1 MTRDFAGFLCPRPL
15 LSGMAEQADHTIV
28 DHTENKPEYGG
39 PEQTMDTVRK
49 ARKLPEQIADKLREM
64 IIQEEM
70 KTGAKLPAE
79 AELMARFGVSRSTV
93 REAVKI
99 LQTEHIVDIRQGQ
112 GTFLCA
118 MPGLASDP
126 LGLRFADQEE
136 LIAQLLET
144 RLLVEP
150 GVAALA
156 AQRRTEKDLMQMK
169 LLLDRMDNAY
179 LHGEDYTPFDFEFH
193 SVIAQCTRNDV
204 VGRLLPTIHESI
216 QAGYHH
222 TQRVEGSYQRASQC
236 HLEMYRGI
244 MEGDS
249 DRARQ
254 AAQRHMMQ
262 TMHDSGVDVPGVLL
276 R

>member
-1 MTRDFAGFLCPRPL
+1 METGR
-15 LSGMAEQADHTIV
+15 
-28 DHTENKPEYGG
+28 KP
-39 PEQTMDTVRK
+39 
-49 ARKLPEQIADKLREM
+49 RKLPEQIADKLREM
-64 IIQEEM
+64 IIQESM
-70 KTGAKLPAE
+70 KTGSKLPAE

-93 REAVKI
+93 REAVRI

-156 AQRRTEKDLMQMK
+156 AQRRQEKDLVQMK

-179 LHGEDYTPFDFEFH
+179 LHGENYTPYDAQFH
-193 SVIAQCTRNDV
+193 SVIADCTGNDV
-204 VGRLLPTIHESI
+204 MKRLLPTIHESI
-216 QAGYHH
+216 RAGYQH
-222 TQRVEGSYQRASQC
+222 TRRVEGSYQRASQC
-236 HLEMYRGI
+236 HLEMYRAI
-244 MEGDS
+244 AEHDS
-249 DRARQ
+249 DRARL
-254 AAQRHMMQ
+254 AAQRHMVQ
-262 TMHDSGVDVPGVLL
+262 TMHDSGVEVPGVLI

>member
-1 MTRDFAGFLCPRPL
+1 M
-15 LSGMAEQADHTIV
+15 E
-28 DHTENKPEYGG
+28 
-39 PEQTMDTVRK
+39 TVRK
-49 ARKLPEQIADKLREM
+49 PRKLPEQIADKLREM

-118 MPGLASDP
+118 MPGLAQDP
-126 LGLRFADQEE
+126 LGLRFADQAD
-136 LIAQLLET
+136 LVGQLLET
-144 RLLVEP
+144 RLLIEP

-156 AQRRTEKDLMQMK
+156 AQRRTDEDMAAMK
-169 LLLDRMDNAY
+169 VLLDKMDSAY
-179 LHGEDYTPFDFEFH
+179 LHGEDYTPYDFEFH
-193 SVIAQCTRNDV
+193 SIIARCTGNDV

-222 TQRVEGSYQRASQC
+222 TSRVEGSYQRASQC
-236 HLEMYRGI
+236 HLDMYRGI
-244 MEGDS
+244 MEHDS
-249 DRARQ
+249 ARASQ
-254 AAQRHMMQ
+254 AAQRHMLQ
-262 TMHDSGVDVPGVLL
+262 TMHDSGIEVPSVIL